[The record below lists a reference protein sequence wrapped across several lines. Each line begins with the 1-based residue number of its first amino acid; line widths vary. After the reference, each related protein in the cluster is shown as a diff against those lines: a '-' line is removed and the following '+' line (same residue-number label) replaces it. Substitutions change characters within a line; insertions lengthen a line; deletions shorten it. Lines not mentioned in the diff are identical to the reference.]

1 MVSLVDRRGMAEAP
15 STRGSAGS
23 WRMAFALA
31 RRELRGGIG
40 GFRLFL
46 VCLAL
51 GVAIIAAVGSTT
63 SSAIGGL
70 TRDAKALLGG
80 DIEFEQLYRPADDA
94 QMQFLHSL
102 GTVSLTRDM
111 RAMARVPTDAELA
124 AAKPATNADASADAG
139 DGAGGTVAPADPA
152 LNRSDR
158 TLIELKSV
166 DAIYPLY
173 GAVELAPQIDL
184 ASALGRIDGRWG
196 AVAEAALA
204 ERLGLA
210 IGDPV
215 AIGETIFELR
225 AILTREPDRGASV
238 FILGPRLMVADGS
251 LAETG
256 LVQEGSLIEYHYRVA
271 LPADASGN
279 DDAAGA
285 IARAKAEFPEAA
297 WRIRG
302 LDEASPRLQ
311 RFIERTALYLTLVG
325 LSTLLVG
332 GVGIGNAVRA
342 WLDGRIVTVATLKCL
357 GAPAQLIF
365 RTYLLLVSVMALA
378 GIAIGIAIG
387 ATVPYIAAG
396 PLGEKFALALV
407 PAIYPEPL
415 LLAAGCGFLVA
426 IAFSL
431 WPLIQIGRAHV

>member
-1 MVSLVDRRGMAEAP
+1 
-15 STRGSAGS
+15 
-23 WRMAFALA
+23 
-31 RRELRGGIG
+31 
-40 GFRLFL
+40 
-46 VCLAL
+46 
-51 GVAIIAAVGSTT
+51 
-63 SSAIGGL
+63 
-70 TRDAKALLGG
+70 
-80 DIEFEQLYRPADDA
+80 EQLYRPADEA
-94 QMQFLHSL
+94 QMQFLQSL

-124 AAKPATNADASADAG
+124 AADSAEDAN
-139 DGAGGTVAPADPA
+139 DGAGGTVAQADPA

-184 ASALGRIDGRWG
+184 ASALGRIDGRGG

-215 AIGETIFELR
+215 AIGETIYVLR

-238 FILGPRLMVADGS
+238 FILGPRLMVADES

-271 LPADASGN
+271 LPADANGN
-279 DDAAGA
+279 EDAAGA

-311 RFIERTALYLTLVG
+311 RFIERTAL
-325 LSTLLVG
+325 
-332 GVGIGNAVRA
+332 
-342 WLDGRIVTVATLKCL
+342 
-357 GAPAQLIF
+357 
-365 RTYLLLVSVMALA
+365 
-378 GIAIGIAIG
+378 
-387 ATVPYIAAG
+387 
-396 PLGEKFALALV
+396 
-407 PAIYPEPL
+407 
-415 LLAAGCGFLVA
+415 
-426 IAFSL
+426 
-431 WPLIQIGRAHV
+431 